1 MPFKV
6 IRNDITKVKAEIIVN
21 SANPLPRIGS
31 GTDSAIYESAGAEQL
46 LQERM
51 KIGNID
57 PGNAEYTS
65 AYALQAKYIIHT
77 VGPIWIDGKHNELE
91 TLHSCYRNSLAIADK
106 LSAKS
111 IAFPL
116 ISTGTYGFPKDK
128 ALNIALEEIG
138 KYLLTHET
146 EIILVVFDKSS
157 FEISANLIGSID
169 NYIEEQTVEIITEK
183 EYEWRVMPRNRVT
196 FCSDTNNNQNKT
208 SDSLDSILN
217 DAGETFQQKLFK
229 LIDER
234 GLDDVSVYKKANIDR
249 KVFSSIRCKP
259 NYKPK
264 KKTAVAF
271 AVALELDYNEMTD
284 LLSRAEIALSPSS
297 KFDLIISYCVK
308 NKIYDILE
316 INAILFQYGQ
326 PILSE

>member
-46 LQERM
+46 LQERL

-138 KYLLTHET
+138 KFLLTHET

-169 NYIEEQTVEIITEK
+169 NYIEENTVDLITQNEYQPRRRPMVMESADIISEI
-183 EYEWRVMPRNRVT
+183 RPSVDL
-196 FCSDTNNNQNKT
+196 DT
-208 SDSLDSILN
+208 ILN
-217 DAGETFQQKLFK
+217 DTGETFQQKLFK

-234 GLDDVSVYKKANIDR
+234 KLDDVSVYKKANIDR

>member
-21 SANPLPRIGS
+21 SANPLPRIGF
-31 GTDSAIYESAGAEQL
+31 GTDSAIYEAAGAEQL
-46 LQERM
+46 LQERV
-51 KIGNID
+51 KIGNIN

-65 AYALQAKYIIHT
+65 AFALQAKYIIHT
-77 VGPIWIDGKHNELE
+77 VGPIWIDGMHNELE
-91 TLHSCYRNSLAIADK
+91 TLHSCYRTSLEIADK

-138 KYLLTHET
+138 KFLLTHET

-157 FEISANLIGSID
+157 FEISAKLIGSID
-169 NYIEEQTVEIITEK
+169 DFIEENTVDLITLNEYQSRRRTGVSEK
-183 EYEWRVMPRNRVT
+183 PDEKSESRQ
-196 FCSDTNNNQNKT
+196 SAD
-208 SDSLDSILN
+208 LDSILN
-217 DAGETFQQKLFK
+217 VTGETFQQMLFK

-234 GLDDVSVYKKANIDR
+234 NLDDVSVYKKANIDR

-271 AVALELDYNEMTD
+271 AVALELNYNEMTD

>member
-138 KYLLTHET
+138 KFLLTHET

-169 NYIEEQTVEIITEK
+169 NYIEENTVDLITQNEYHSRRRPMVMESADIISEI
-183 EYEWRVMPRNRVT
+183 RPSVDL
-196 FCSDTNNNQNKT
+196 DT
-208 SDSLDSILN
+208 ILN
-217 DAGETFQQKLFK
+217 DTGETFQQKLFK

-234 GLDDVSVYKKANIDR
+234 KLDDVSVYKKANIDR

>member
-46 LQERM
+46 LQERI
-51 KIGNID
+51 KIGDID

-138 KYLLTHET
+138 KFLLTHET

-169 NYIEEQTVEIITEK
+169 NYIEENTVDLITQNEYHSRRRPMVMESADIISEI
-183 EYEWRVMPRNRVT
+183 RPSVDL
-196 FCSDTNNNQNKT
+196 DT
-208 SDSLDSILN
+208 ILN
-217 DAGETFQQKLFK
+217 DTGETFQQKLFK

-234 GLDDVSVYKKANIDR
+234 KLDDVSVYKKANIDR

>member
-46 LQERM
+46 LQERL
-51 KIGNID
+51 KIGDID

-138 KYLLTHET
+138 KFLLTHET

-169 NYIEEQTVEIITEK
+169 NYIEENTVDLITQNEYQSRRRPMVMESADIISEI
-183 EYEWRVMPRNRVT
+183 RPSVDL
-196 FCSDTNNNQNKT
+196 DT
-208 SDSLDSILN
+208 ILN
-217 DAGETFQQKLFK
+217 DTGETFQQKLFK

-234 GLDDVSVYKKANIDR
+234 KLDDVSVYKKANIDR

>member
-46 LQERM
+46 LQERL

-138 KYLLTHET
+138 KFLLTHET

-169 NYIEEQTVEIITEK
+169 NYIEENTVDLITQNEYHSRRRPMVMESADIISEI
-183 EYEWRVMPRNRVT
+183 RPSVDL
-196 FCSDTNNNQNKT
+196 DT
-208 SDSLDSILN
+208 ILN
-217 DAGETFQQKLFK
+217 DTGETFQQKLFK

-234 GLDDVSVYKKANIDR
+234 KLDDVSVYKKANIDR

>member
-1 MPFKV
+1 MSFKV
-6 IRNDITKVKAEIIVN
+6 VRNDITKVKADIIVN
-21 SANPLPRIGS
+21 SANPYPRIGS
-31 GTDSAIYESAGAEQL
+31 GTDSAIYEAAGADL
-46 LQERM
+46 LLKERM
-51 KIGNID
+51 KIGNIEQ
-57 PGNAEYTS
+57 GSAAVTS
-65 AYALQAKYIIHT
+65 AFSLQAKHIIHT
-77 VGPIWIDGKHNELE
+77 VGPIWIDGQHKELE
-91 TLHSCYRNSLAIADK
+91 TLHSCYRSCLELADELKAE
-106 LSAKS
+106 S

-157 FEISANLIGSID
+157 FEISSKVIGSID
-169 NYIEEQTVEIITEK
+169 NYIEENTVDAIAEK
-183 EYEWRVMPRNRVT
+183 ECGRRTSQKREA
-196 FCSDTNNNQNKT
+196 FHSDTSASENT
-208 SDSLDSILN
+208 AAESLDSILD
-217 DAGETFQQKLFK
+217 DAGETFQQKLFS

-234 GLDDVSVYKKANIDR
+234 GMDDVSVYKKANIDR
-249 KVFSSIRCKP
+249 KVFSSIRCKS

-271 AVALELDYNEMTD
+271 AIALELDYSEMTD

-308 NKIYDILE
+308 NRIYDIYE
-316 INAILFQYGQ
+316 INAILFKYGQ
-326 PILSE
+326 PILGE

>member
-46 LQERM
+46 FQERL

-138 KYLLTHET
+138 KFLLTHET

-169 NYIEEQTVEIITEK
+169 NYIEENTVDLITQNEYHSRRRPMVMESADIISEI
-183 EYEWRVMPRNRVT
+183 RP
-196 FCSDTNNNQNKT
+196 SADLDT
-208 SDSLDSILN
+208 ILN
-217 DAGETFQQKLFK
+217 DTGETFQQKLFK

-234 GLDDVSVYKKANIDR
+234 KLDDVSVYKKANIDR

>member
-6 IRNDITKVKAEIIVN
+6 VRNDITKINADIIVN
-21 SANPLPRIGS
+21 SANPCARIGS
-31 GTDSAIYESAGAEQL
+31 GTDGAIYEAAGADL
-46 LQERM
+46 LLKERR
-51 KIGNID
+51 KIGNIEQ
-57 PGNAEYTS
+57 GSAAVTS
-65 AYALQAKYIIHT
+65 AYDLQAKHIIHT
-77 VGPIWIDGKHNELE
+77 VGPIWIDGQHNELE
-91 TLHSCYRNSLAIADK
+91 TLHSCYRNCLALADELK
-106 LSAKS
+106 AES

-157 FEISANLIGSID
+157 FEISEKLIGSID
-169 NYIEEQTVEIITEK
+169 NYIEEQTVDLITEK
-183 EYEWRVMPRNRVT
+183 EYEWRRIPQNRAAV
-196 FCSDTNNNQNKT
+196 CRDNVVLGNIKP
-208 SDSLDSILN
+208 DSLESILS
-217 DAGETFQQKLFK
+217 DAGETFQQRLFQ
-229 LIDER
+229 LIDKS
-234 GLDDVSVYKKANIDR
+234 GMDDVTVYKKANIDR

-271 AVALELDYNEMTD
+271 SVALELSYPEMTD
-284 LLSRAEIALSPSS
+284 LLSRAEIALSPSN

-308 NKIYDILE
+308 NKIYDIFE
-316 INAILFQYGQ
+316 INAILFKYGQ
-326 PILSE
+326 PILCE